1 MNDSL
6 HRRLTPPALRYL
18 LYFLLALA
26 AIALPVL
33 LSRTSLPIV
42 AFTYSRETVPFEL
55 FGFSAALAISLIL
68 LFELRRRDLSRLDQ
82 VLPVVLPALIG
93 VYVLYLITD
102 YSTRS
107 WDYSCYEGAASAIA
121 HGVNPYY
128 MEQGEELTGSCYI
141 YPPLTAQVMAWLF
154 RLFAGT
160 ALPDK
165 AAETRA
171 WDRVFYLFQTV
182 QFFLVVAAA
191 ALSYRFARRLGLN
204 ALPAGLLV
212 AALFVFNNPL
222 LRTVRHNQ
230 VNLWTL
236 VLVMAAILLLPRY
249 PWVSGLAL
257 ALAIHIKITPGI
269 LVLIWLLTRRWKA
282 VLGTVAGFAGIVFL
296 QTGFGMNW
304 TTWRQFL
311 EFLFDPFGNP
321 LLLRFPLFRDNS
333 LHGLL
338 ENVLRFAGVL
348 STPPGTAPFSLF
360 GILAGLVTLAVV
372 AWFALR
378 FVQQERRLREG
389 FSSDELNLYTHS
401 MDALALTLLVPP
413 MVWEHHYVIAV
424 PVIIWAAAT
433 SPRNRLWIVAVA
445 AALML
450 AVPTFDL
457 FPFSYHRV
465 AGLLMLLL
473 LAAPRALEHDL
484 LKVLASGPSPQKPV
498 TQQ

>member
-6 HRRLTPPALRYL
+6 SRRPTPSALRYL
-18 LYFLLALA
+18 LYFLLSLV

-33 LSRTSLPIV
+33 LSRTSLPII
-42 AFTYSRETVPFEL
+42 AFTYSRESVPFEL
-55 FGFSAALAISLIL
+55 FGFSAALAIALIL
-68 LFELRRRDLSRLDQ
+68 LFELRRRDLTRLDQ
-82 VLPVVLPALIG
+82 VLPVVVPALVGI
-93 VYVLYLITD
+93 YVLYLITD
-102 YSTRS
+102 YSTRT
-107 WDYSCYEGAASAIA
+107 WDYYCYEGAANALV
-121 HGVNPYY
+121 HGLNPYY
-128 MEQGEELTGSCYI
+128 VEQGDETLGSCYV
-141 YPPLTAQVMAWLF
+141 YPPLTAQVMAWFF

-160 ALPDK
+160 TVPDK
-165 AAETRA
+165 AAESLA

-182 QFFLVVAAA
+182 QLFLVIAAA
-191 ALSYRFARRLGLN
+191 ALSYRFARRLGMN

-249 PWVSGLAL
+249 PWISGLAL

-269 LVLIWLLTRRWKA
+269 LVLVWLLTRRWKA
-282 VLGTVAGFAGIVFL
+282 VLGTLAGFAGILFL

-311 EFLFDPFGNP
+311 EFLLDPLGN
-321 LLLRFPLFRDNS
+321 LFLLRFPLFRDNS
-333 LHGLL
+333 PHGIL
-338 ENVLRFAGVL
+338 ENVMRFAGIL
-348 STPPGTAPFSLF
+348 TTPPGTAPWSLF
-360 GILAGLVTLAVV
+360 GILSGLVILATV
-372 AWFALR
+372 AWFSLR
-378 FVQQERRLREG
+378 FVQHERIWREDA
-389 FSSDELNLYTHS
+389 SSGEFRVDAHS

-424 PVIIWAAAT
+424 PIVIWAVAT

-473 LAAPRALEHDL
+473 LAAPRAMEHDL
-484 LKVLASGPSPQKPV
+484 LKVLASGPRPQKPV